1 MDEQRSVLTQLAAAN
16 KKQVAT
22 SHESIAKLEGLVE
35 DLQKKVGQTIDT
47 GDKVEDLQK
56 KMGQIIDTGNKLT
69 KELDSIKKNE
79 ELIQNQLSNDE
90 KQRSIIKALQR
101 LEDKV
106 SDSDTW
112 KSDKSDKSKVNQRC
126 IQNPVKHLKWSF
138 L

>member
-1 MDEQRSVLTQLAAAN
+1 MNEQRSVLTQLAAAN

-35 DLQKKVGQTIDT
+35 DLQKKVGQ
-47 GDKVEDLQK
+47 
-56 KMGQIIDTGNKLT
+56 IIDTGNKLT

-79 ELIQNQLSNDE
+79 EQIYQNQVSNDE
-90 KQRSIIKALQR
+90 KQRNIVKASQW

-106 SDSDTW
+106 SDSDIW

-138 L
+138 LRKTLTSGGR